1 MRGFKEENNN
11 SDLATVPNNT
21 DQDVKKKEP
30 FHRLWL
36 FSGSLH
42 KFDLLASGDCVTSVW
57 TLQEGKTIF
66 ALFWKKNPKKTPHFF
81 LDGVLSL
88 GALFSF
94 DLAVCET
101 AALTRGCEAG
111 QLSVQVFV
119 GAVWFGWQGLTWDPP
134 KSSKL

>member
-57 TLQEGKTIF
+57 TLQEGETIF
-66 ALFWKKNPKKTPHFF
+66 ALFWKTKLNPTLF